1 MSYLIYVNE
10 LGPNYKGDNIY
21 EFIFSDSLENIWG
34 ENWDAK
40 PSNRYPLPPDLE
52 HIKKVGVLKND
63 MITMSVI
70 QNSDYFSMID
80 SMDGIIALGYE
91 NESDD
96 VDFDRQTRLVFSFG
110 ETEESVKNKLY
121 ERDIV
126 LEFEKKLYMNTN
138 QKKLKL
144 IKEGFRPSTLQYLS
158 DKQVNALFTRLL
170 ESKKEPNEV
179 QTVTSTKIIA
189 TPDEVKK
196 GVSTQGKSMAKMLP
210 DGKIEFTED
219 TPVDKDDE
227 DKGEVSQDPVQV
239 QGPDGMDDDSDNQ
252 LQEKFQSKS
261 QQKYFFARCNDKSQS
276 KKIRD
281 KWCRM
286 ADEFAQDTKF
296 DKLPEK
302 KKEPKEN
309 FSFDDY
315 TKKVGAALT
324 GGMKNNLTKISP
336 SVTIGE
342 NEIEKQIM
350 RLVEKHITPKM
361 KKEDLLSLIEGDTKT
376 APAKPKVKPGTKP
389 KHPFQPDPEK
399 KVLQKR
405 KKE

>member
-1 MSYLIYVNE
+1 
-10 LGPNYKGDNIY
+10 
-21 EFIFSDSLENIWG
+21 
-34 ENWDAK
+34 
-40 PSNRYPLPPDLE
+40 
-52 HIKKVGVLKND
+52 
-63 MITMSVI
+63 
-70 QNSDYFSMID
+70 
-80 SMDGIIALGYE
+80 
-91 NESDD
+91 
-96 VDFDRQTRLVFSFG
+96 
-110 ETEESVKNKLY
+110 
-121 ERDIV
+121 
-126 LEFEKKLYMNTN
+126 MNTN

-144 IKEGFRPSTLQYLS
+144 VKEGFRVSTLQYLS
-158 DKQVNALFTRLL
+158 DKQVNALYTRLL

-252 LQEKFQSKS
+252 LQEKFESKS
-261 QQKYFFARCNDKSQS
+261 QQKYFFARCNDKTQS

-302 KKEPKEN
+302 KKESKEN

-315 TKKVGAALT
+315 TKKVGAALA

-361 KKEDLLSLIEGDTKT
+361 SKKDFLSLIGEDTKT
-376 APAKPKVKPGTKP
+376 APAKPKVKPGTRPGTDSPYKP
-389 KHPFQPDPEK
+389 KPGAKPAPK
-399 KVLQKR
+399 A
-405 KKE
+405 KKEMDEDTKTAPAKPKVKPGTRPGTDSPYKPKPGAKPAPKATKKELPTWLSFDSIGLKID

>member
-1 MSYLIYVNE
+1 
-10 LGPNYKGDNIY
+10 
-21 EFIFSDSLENIWG
+21 
-34 ENWDAK
+34 
-40 PSNRYPLPPDLE
+40 
-52 HIKKVGVLKND
+52 
-63 MITMSVI
+63 
-70 QNSDYFSMID
+70 
-80 SMDGIIALGYE
+80 
-91 NESDD
+91 
-96 VDFDRQTRLVFSFG
+96 
-110 ETEESVKNKLY
+110 
-121 ERDIV
+121 
-126 LEFEKKLYMNTN
+126 MNTN

-144 IKEGFRPSTLQYLS
+144 VKEGFRASTLQYLS

-239 QGPDGMDDDSDNQ
+239 QGPDGMDDDSDSQ

-261 QQKYFFARCNDKSQS
+261 QQKYFFAKCNDKSQT

-296 DKLPEK
+296 DKLPEN
-302 KKEPKEN
+302 KKETKE
-309 FSFDDY
+309 
-315 TKKVGAALT
+315 
-324 GGMKNNLTKISP
+324 
-336 SVTIGE
+336 
-342 NEIEKQIM
+342 
-350 RLVEKHITPKM
+350 
-361 KKEDLLSLIEGDTKT
+361 
-376 APAKPKVKPGTKP
+376 
-389 KHPFQPDPEK
+389 
-399 KVLQKR
+399 
-405 KKE
+405 

>member
-1 MSYLIYVNE
+1 MAIPNEQNE
-10 LGPNYKGDNIY
+10 LG
-21 EFIFSDSLENIWG
+21 
-34 ENWDAK
+34 
-40 PSNRYPLPPDLE
+40 
-52 HIKKVGVLKND
+52 
-63 MITMSVI
+63 
-70 QNSDYFSMID
+70 
-80 SMDGIIALGYE
+80 
-91 NESDD
+91 
-96 VDFDRQTRLVFSFG
+96 
-110 ETEESVKNKLY
+110 
-121 ERDIV
+121 
-126 LEFEKKLYMNTN
+126 
-138 QKKLKL
+138 
-144 IKEGFRPSTLQYLS
+144 
-158 DKQVNALFTRLL
+158 
-170 ESKKEPNEV
+170 
-179 QTVTSTKIIA
+179 
-189 TPDEVKK
+189 
-196 GVSTQGKSMAKMLP
+196 
-210 DGKIEFTED
+210 ED
-219 TPVDKDDE
+219 TAVDKDDE

-252 LQEKFQSKS
+252 LQEKFESKS
-261 QQKYFFARCNDKSQS
+261 QQKYFFARCNDKTQS

-296 DKLPEK
+296 NKLPEK

-361 KKEDLLSLIEGDTKT
+361 SKKDFLSLIGEDTKT

-389 KHPFQPDPEK
+389 GTDSPYKPKPGVKPVPK
-399 KVLQKR
+399 A
-405 KKE
+405 KKEIDEDTKTAPVKPKVKPGTRPGTDSPYKPKPGAKPAPKATKKELPTWLSFDSIGLKID

>member
-1 MSYLIYVNE
+1 
-10 LGPNYKGDNIY
+10 
-21 EFIFSDSLENIWG
+21 
-34 ENWDAK
+34 
-40 PSNRYPLPPDLE
+40 
-52 HIKKVGVLKND
+52 
-63 MITMSVI
+63 
-70 QNSDYFSMID
+70 
-80 SMDGIIALGYE
+80 
-91 NESDD
+91 
-96 VDFDRQTRLVFSFG
+96 
-110 ETEESVKNKLY
+110 
-121 ERDIV
+121 
-126 LEFEKKLYMNTN
+126 MNTN

-144 IKEGFRPSTLQYLS
+144 IKEGFKASTLQYLS
-158 DKQVNALFTRLL
+158 DKQINALFTRLQ
-170 ESKKEPNEV
+170 EQVSAVTEPAKKGYKIGEKGGNLPAAPKGYNINKNTDGTITAIPNE
-179 QTVTSTKIIA
+179 QK
-189 TPDEVKK
+189 DL
-196 GVSTQGKSMAKMLP
+196 G
-210 DGKIEFTED
+210 ED
-219 TPVDKDDE
+219 TEVDKDDE

-252 LQEKFQSKS
+252 LQEKFESKS
-261 QQKYFFARCNDKSQS
+261 QQKYFFARCNDKTQS

-296 DKLPEK
+296 NKLPEK

-361 KKEDLLSLIEGDTKT
+361 SKKDFLSLIGEDTKT

-389 KHPFQPDPEK
+389 GTDSPYKPKPGVKPAPK
-399 KVLQKR
+399 A
-405 KKE
+405 KKEIDEDTKTAPVKPKVKPGTRPGTDSPYKPKPGAKPAPKATKKELPTWLSFDSIGLKID